1 VKRWNSW
8 LECGTDTG
16 IFLRLTSVKTQL
28 PYDYYTP
35 ARQKALQKPGT
46 PGGHLRR
53 LPFCKP
59 VSVVQ
64 SVENLGEILAP
75 QRNSELRFYQDLPK
89 LLYLKMAIPLDFCCF
104 SYQAHVW
111 LFDLE
116 ILELLGVF
124 SLSNLQNDWNPWNS
138 SLPIVLTGFSTMFQ
152 NVFRS
157 SPRLVIS

>member
-1 VKRWNSW
+1 MWHW
-8 LECGTDTG
+8 YGDFLEAYISEDPAAVRLLYARPPESTAETWDTWW
-16 IFLRLTSVKTQL
+16 
-28 PYDYYTP
+28 
-35 ARQKALQKPGT
+35 T

-75 QRNSELRFYQDLPK
+75 QRNSELRFDQDLPK
-89 LLYLKMAIPLDFCCF
+89 LLSLKMAIPLDFCCF

-124 SLSNLQNDWNPWNS
+124 CLSNLQNDWNPWNS